1 MPKLKCPSCDK
12 ALSFWNVAKA
22 PTPFHLK
29 CDHCRTKLSFHGLSW
44 PVLVAAILFGLV
56 LGVATHRLAALPAL
70 VGVIVAIA
78 VFETTFFLLASVM
91 NFRLVV
97 RNNG

>member
-1 MPKLKCPSCDK
+1 MRKLKCPSCDK

-29 CDHCRTKLSFHGLSW
+29 CDHCGTKLSFHGLSW
-44 PVLVAAILFGLV
+44 LVFVVAMLFGLV

-70 VGVIVAIA
+70 VGIIVAVA
-78 VFETTFFLLASVM
+78 VFEITFFLVASVM
-91 NFRLVV
+91 NFRLVA
-97 RNNG
+97 RDKA